1 MPAIGRK
8 PAYPKR
14 FDNHCVILVRQ
25 RIQYPPVHPRNYLQ
39 KQNTLIHSVVKP
51 YLFRETEIILYI
63 KDNSF
68 LLNHRYIRIINA
80 GKCIVAFRPLL
91 FPASPG
97 DNLSVKDDIY
107 AVSPVAAGEAE
118 AV

>member
-1 MPAIGRK
+1 M
-8 PAYPKR
+8 
-14 FDNHCVILVRQ
+14 
-25 RIQYPPVHPRNYLQ
+25 
-39 KQNTLIHSVVKP
+39 VV
-51 YLFRETEIILYI
+51 LDSGNIRE
-63 KDNSF
+63 
-68 LLNHRYIRIINA
+68 INA
-80 GKCIVAFRPLL
+80 GKGIVAFRPLL